1 MSYNDASIAAAIA
14 AQVATVTVPAGV
26 SAIRGATSAPPDNL
40 QVLPYAIVLP
50 GGDQIQY
57 GAASRIITGN
67 FTVRLYLGSPT
78 DFARRFP
85 ALHAY
90 RTALRDIFLGAT
102 TLGGLV
108 DQASVTG
115 TSIGTDDYAG
125 NELVIVDVTVEVTKG
140 EPYNA
145 SA

>member
-14 AQVATVTVPAGV
+14 SRVATVSVPSGV
-26 SAIRGATSAPPDNL
+26 AAIRGATSNPPDML

-50 GGDQIQY
+50 SSDSIIY
-57 GAASRIITGN
+57 GSSSRIITGN
-67 FTVRLYLGSPT
+67 YIVRLYLGSPT

-115 TSIGTDDYAG
+115 TSIGTDNYGGADF
-125 NELVIVDVTVEVTKG
+125 VVVDVTVEATKG

>member
-1 MSYNDASIAAAIA
+1 MSYNDAAIAAAIA
-14 AQVATVTVPAGV
+14 TRVATVTVPAGV
-26 SAIRGATSAPPDNL
+26 PAIRGATSTPPDVL

-50 GGDQIQY
+50 GSDQIIY
-57 GAASRIITGN
+57 GAASRIITGT

-108 DQASVTG
+108 DQVSVIN
-115 TSIGTDDYAG
+115 TSIATDDYG
-125 NELVIVDVTVEVTKG
+125 GSELVVVDVTVEATKG
-140 EPYNA
+140 ESYNA

>member
-1 MSYNDASIAAAIA
+1 MAYTDSAIAAAIA
-14 AQVATVTVPAGV
+14 ARVATLTVPASV
-26 SAIRGATSAPPDNL
+26 PAIRGATSTPPDNL
-40 QVLPYAIVLP
+40 QTLPYAIVLP
-50 GGDQIQY
+50 GGDDIAY
-57 GAASRIITGN
+57 GASSRIVRGT

-102 TLGGLV
+102 TLSGLV

-115 TSIGTDDYAG
+115 TSIATDEYGA
-125 NELVIVDVTVEVTKG
+125 NEYVVVDATVECVKG
-140 EPYNA
+140 EPYN
-145 SA
+145 SAP